1 MKISDILKRKRSQK
15 VITIGQEKTIADAV
29 VQLNARGLGA
39 LLVVDDDEK
48 VVGIFTERDVIRALN
63 HGSWGDVA
71 AIVVSAVMT
80 RDVECVAPHTETLDA
95 LDQME
100 KRRCRH
106 MPVLDQDVGKVIG
119 VVSIR
124 DLRSAALDHLQFEH
138 EAMKEVLTAT
148 GVSVYVPPPE

>member
-1 MKISDILKRKRSQK
+1 MKISDILKRKRSQR

-39 LLVVDDDEK
+39 LLVVDGDEK

-63 HGSWGDVA
+63 HGSWGEVA

-80 RDVECVAPHTETLDA
+80 RDVECVAPHNEAMDA

-106 MPVLDQDVGKVIG
+106 MPVVDQDGGKVVG

-124 DLRSAALDHLQFEH
+124 DLRTAALDHLQFEH

-148 GVSVYVPPPE
+148 GVSVYVPPSA

>member
-1 MKISDILKRKRSQK
+1 MKIADILKQKRSAK

-39 LLVVDDDEK
+39 LLVVDGEDK

-63 HGSWGDVA
+63 RGPWEEVAGSA
-71 AIVVSAVMT
+71 VSALMT
-80 RDVECVAPHTETLDA
+80 RDVECVAPHTEAMEA
-95 LDQME
+95 LGKME
-100 KRRCRH
+100 KRGCRH
-106 MPVLDQDVGKVIG
+106 MPVLDQEVGKVVG

-124 DLRSAALDHLQFEH
+124 DLRSAALDRLKFEH

-148 GVSVYVPPPE
+148 GVSVYIPPRA